1 MSFIN
6 INYDSKFLLCGRL
19 RTGVHQRLLRQNK
32 KRSNSVDSPASQW
45 NCALTALTMH
55 TPTPTPQPNPGP
67 PTPIPDAPPPLFCSA
82 AVLSYLLSR
91 GALDTSKEPMDL
103 YIYLCTVVRNMY
115 MKKHLFINFRADPLI
130 RFEGALNQGI
140 CGAGKGAARNAAFSE
155 E

>member
-55 TPTPTPQPNPGP
+55 TPTPTPQPNPGLP
-67 PTPIPDAPPPLFCSA
+67 SLFCSA
-82 AVLSYLLSR
+82 AVLFHLMSR
-91 GALDTSKEPMDL
+91 GALDTLKEYIHI
-103 YIYLCTVVRNMY
+103 YIYTVALNCPYYVY

>member
-1 MSFIN
+1 MILSFFCVGGWGLECIK
-6 INYDSKFLLCGRL
+6 DFCGK
-19 RTGVHQRLLRQNK
+19 T
-32 KRSNSVDSPASQW
+32 KREAHLVDSPASQW

-67 PTPIPDAPPPLFCSA
+67 PTPIPEAPPPPLFCSA
-82 AVLSYLLSR
+82 AVLFYLMSR
-91 GALDTSKEPMDL
+91 GALDTLKE
-103 YIYLCTVVRNMY
+103 YIHIYICSVALNCSYYVY